1 MHFCSVKMQLRFF
14 VWKISALALHFCST
28 KWSTDASLLACLQVE
43 IRDRRNDGKWNR
55 KSRSM
60 KAKDKYKGRT
70 KNKVKSVD
78 MMYLALRR
86 RKNEFTQL
94 HNHADSVADPRSCRP
109 GDNAGREAVPGG
121 VFCACIFQGLPC
133 AKGRDWR
140 SNKNAGWG
148 CDDDD
153 HDNWCHYLSC
163 RKNLSAFATWVY

>member
-1 MHFCSVKMQLRFF
+1 
-14 VWKISALALHFCST
+14 
-28 KWSTDASLLACLQVE
+28 
-43 IRDRRNDGKWNR
+43 
-55 KSRSM
+55 M
-60 KAKDKYKGRT
+60 KAKDKYKGQT

-121 VFCACIFQGLPC
+121 VFCACNFQGLPC

-153 HDNWCHYLSC
+153 HHDNWCHYLSC

>member
-1 MHFCSVKMQLRFF
+1 MFLSTCAHTYLKYFREINVLKQEAG
-14 VWKISALALHFCST
+14 WLHH
-28 KWSTDASLLACLQVE
+28 DE
-43 IRDRRNDGKWNR
+43 GDRRNAGKWNR

-60 KAKDKYKGRT
+60 KAKDKYKGQT
-70 KNKVKSVD
+70 KNEVKSVD

-133 AKGRDWR
+133 AKERDWR
-140 SNKNAGWG
+140 SHKNAGWG